1 MDNNSIHENIE
12 SQSHVI
18 EDHITV
24 VYMCLMMM
32 MNEQKKTDIHQC
44 TLQKRIYT
52 NVYLCISMYICVN
65 DE

>member
-32 MNEQKKTDIHQC
+32 MNEQKK
-44 TLQKRIYT
+44 LIYT
-52 NVYLCISMYICVN
+52 NVHFKNEYTPMYICVD